1 MEEKLPP
8 GWIVFALGGA
18 RLKLAGDGP
27 VGHVL
32 VGKREKDLVMR
43 GGGAPEV
50 LTNYGAPDEK
60 RNQSDME
67 VLVTY

>member
-1 MEEKLPP
+1 MWRKSSRQVGLCWHWEVRA
-8 GWIVFALGGA
+8 W
-18 RLKLAGDGP
+18 DGP

-32 VGKREKDLVMR
+32 VGKREKNLVMR
-43 GGGAPEV
+43 RGGAPEV

>member
-1 MEEKLPP
+1 MR
-8 GWIVFALGGA
+8 AS
-18 RLKLAGDGP
+18 DGP

-32 VGKREKDLVMR
+32 VGKREKNLVMR